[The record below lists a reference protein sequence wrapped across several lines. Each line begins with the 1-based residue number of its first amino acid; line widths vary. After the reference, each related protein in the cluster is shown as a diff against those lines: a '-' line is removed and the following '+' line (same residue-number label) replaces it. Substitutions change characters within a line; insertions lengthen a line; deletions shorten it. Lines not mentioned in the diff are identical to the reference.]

1 MLKLFF
7 IVLSLYFG
15 IVLYSM
21 FAMYYPEIKAEQQQT
36 TNEKV
41 ENGKNM

>member
-21 FAMYYPEIKAEQQQT
+21 FAMYYPEIKTEQQT